1 MPVGSL
7 LSPITDRDL
16 ALEIISTSA
25 MGKAYVTQIGR
36 VCFRSDKLG
45 QAQGHCV
52 LVSRIFPRCF
62 IEALGRRG
70 KKNKQEGK
78 CCAFLQDWRSLLC
91 NWEINTFV
99 KGHSLCHGHTLS
111 LGKIFLSIKV
121 IFHGIS
127 LEGQCL
133 RLCLP
138 MQRVWVQS
146 LVGEL
151 GSHVPHGQKT
161 KNIKFLKKQAI
172 L

>member
-1 MPVGSL
+1 MSHHRQRLGLGDHLNLSDGKGLRHSDWPRLFSLGQTRAGPGSL
-7 LSPITDRDL
+7 CTGVSHLPLLLYRG
-16 ALEIISTSA
+16 A
-25 MGKAYVTQIGR
+25 
-36 VCFRSDKLG
+36 G
-45 QAQGHCV
+45 QKG
-52 LVSRIFPRCF
+52 
-62 IEALGRRG
+62 E
-70 KKNKQEGK
+70 KKQEGK
-78 CCAFLQDWRSLLC
+78 CCAFLQDWRSFLC

-151 GSHVPHGQKT
+151 GSLVPHGQKT
-161 KNIKFLKKQAI
+161 KNIKFLKKASNTVRNSI
-172 L
+172 KI